1 MRSVFICLL
10 LFSTTFSYS
19 SDIDFSGFATLKAV
33 KTDSHTAKIRET
45 ISQPSGVTKDELDF
59 SFSSLG
65 LQAEWHAN
73 DNVEL
78 VGQLLLKEQ
87 RDDRVNNA
95 IKLAFLRYN
104 LNSNW
109 QFRAGRTGLDLFLM
123 TEYRDIGYS
132 MDMEHPPVE
141 FYSIIPHQNLDGVD
155 LQYRAPLHQGIAS
168 IKTYWGRSKSPIYS
182 DNDFFW
188 NVELKSILGVAI
200 QYETLNW
207 LFRANYTTTKSANE
221 HQQQRQLR
229 DALSQV
235 PLQVWPTRNELIESL
250 NILDKRFTYSA
261 FSMRYDDSKWL
272 VQSEISLT
280 DSNSSVLNRLKAGY
294 ITLGKRFDLDTLS
307 FTYSLAK
314 SDNEERVEPGPLVP
328 LPELM
333 QIYEAA
339 SMHSGFYQLD
349 QYSTSVTWRRELSPT
364 LALKL
369 NWKHTSA
376 DHLPSAFYLHHIDQ
390 FDDPDLSFNTF
401 TLSFN
406 WVF

>member
-10 LFSTTFSYS
+10 FLTTVSYG

-33 KTDSHTAKIRET
+33 KTDSHTAKIRES
-45 ISQPSGVTKDELDF
+45 ISQPHGVERDELDF

-65 LQAEWHAN
+65 LQAEWHAS
-73 DNVEL
+73 DNLEL

-87 RDDRVNNA
+87 HDDRLNNA
-95 IKLAFLRYN
+95 IKLAFLRYD

-132 MDMEHPPVE
+132 MDIEHPPVE

-155 LQYRAPLHQGIAS
+155 VQYRTPLDQGIAS
-168 IKTYWGRSKSPIYS
+168 AKAYWGRSKSPIYS
-182 DNDFFW
+182 DNEFFW
-188 NVELKSILGVAI
+188 NVELKSILGVAV

-207 LFRANYTTTKSANE
+207 LFRANYTTTKAANE
-221 HQQQRQLR
+221 HEQQKQLR
-229 DALSQV
+229 DALAQV
-235 PLQVWPTRNELIESL
+235 PLQVWPTKNELIDSL
-250 NILDKRFTYSA
+250 YIIDRRFTYSA
-261 FSMRYDDSKWL
+261 VSMRYDDSNWL
-272 VQSEISLT
+272 LQSEISLT
-280 DSNSSVLNRLKAGY
+280 DSNSSVLNHLKAGY
-294 ITLGKRFDLDTLS
+294 ITLGKRFDLNTLS
-307 FTYSLAK
+307 FTYSVAK
-314 SDNEERVEPGPLVP
+314 SDNKPSVEPGPLVP

-349 QYSTSVTWRRELSPT
+349 QHSTSLTWRRELNPT
-364 LALKL
+364 LAFKF
-369 NWKHTSA
+369 NWKHTTA
-376 DHLPSAFYLHHIDQ
+376 DHLPSAFYLHDTEL
-390 FDDPDLSFNTF
+390 FSDPDLSFNTF

>member
-10 LFSTTFSYS
+10 FLTPFSYG

-33 KTDSHTAKIRET
+33 KTDSHTAKIRES
-45 ISQPSGVTKDELDF
+45 ISQPNGVERDELNF

-65 LQAEWHAN
+65 LQAEWHAS
-73 DNVEL
+73 DNLEL

-87 RDDRVNNA
+87 HDNQINNA

-109 QFRAGRTGLDLFLM
+109 QIRAGRTGLDLFLM

-155 LQYRAPLHQGIAS
+155 FQYRVPLEQGIAS
-168 IKTYWGRSKSPIYS
+168 IKAYWGRSEAPIYS
-182 DNDFFW
+182 DIDFYW
-188 NVELKSILGVAI
+188 NVELKSIVGMVA

-221 HQQQRQLR
+221 HEQQRLLR
-229 DALSQV
+229 DALAQV
-235 PLQVWPTRNELIESL
+235 PLQIWPTKNELIDSL
-250 NILDKRFTYSA
+250 YIIDERFTYSA
-261 FSMRYDDSKWL
+261 LSMRYDDSDWL
-272 VQSEISLT
+272 IQSEISLT
-280 DSNSSVLNRLKAGY
+280 DSTSNILNHLKAGY
-294 ITLGKRFDLDTLS
+294 VTLGKRFGLNTVS
-307 FTYSLAK
+307 FTYSVAE
-314 SDNEERVEPGPLVP
+314 SDNETMIESGPLTP
-328 LPELM
+328 SPELLYL
-333 QIYEAA
+333 YEEA
-339 SMHSGFYQLD
+339 STYSGFYQLD
-349 QYSTSVTWRRELSPT
+349 QRSTSLTWRRELSPT

-369 NWKHTSA
+369 NWKHTSTN
-376 DHLPSAFYLHHIDQ
+376 HLPSAFYLHNIEQ
-390 FDDPDLSFNTF
+390 FSNPDLSFNTF